1 MKRIKLS
8 PIARMRMARFKSIKR
23 GYYSFWI
30 LLALTLLSFVG
41 ELFINNKA
49 LVVQYEGKYSFPV
62 FRSIPGISKQY
73 KGNDF
78 GEDYTY
84 EAKYRELKAQWK
96 AAGSDNWILMP
107 LVPYNAGGSDPIDMK
122 ALRAQEAQLGDQLAL
137 DLATLREKTDNP
149 TVLAEKTGAL
159 QRVREKEVSALFKK
173 AFHPLPPN
181 AATRHYLGTDKIG
194 RDIFARLVFGYRIA
208 IVFSLVLMLF
218 NYGIGVTVG
227 CTMGYFGKWIDLLG
241 QRVIEILSRVP
252 FIYVIM
258 IAGTIYGRSFGLLLG
273 LMVLFGWMGATW
285 QMRTATYREK
295 ARDYIMA
302 ARSLG
307 ASNARIIFVHI
318 IPSTISLLVT
328 FIPFSISGAIISL
341 TSLDFLGFGLPPGT
355 PSWGE
360 LMKMGTE
367 NMDSPWIVSSVVG
380 AMILILFL
388 VNLIGEAIREA
399 FDPKKFTQ
407 YE

>member
-1 MKRIKLS
+1 MKRPRLS
-8 PIARMRMARFKSIKR
+8 PITRMRIARFKSIRR
-23 GYYSFWI
+23 GYYSFWVLMI
-30 LLALTLLSFVG
+30 ITLLSLTG
-41 ELFINNKA
+41 ELFINSKA
-49 LVVQYEGKYSFPV
+49 LIVKYDGRVYFPV
-62 FRSIPGISKQY
+62 LRSIPGISRQY
-73 KGNDF
+73 TGSDF
-78 GEDYTY
+78 GEEYTY
-84 EAKYRELKAQWK
+84 EARYRELQGKWK
-96 AAGSDNWILMP
+96 RSGSGNWVLMP
-107 LVPYNAGGSDPIDMK
+107 PVPYSAGESDPIDMK
-122 ALRAQEAQLGDQLAL
+122 ALRLKAEAMEKQLVDELASL
-137 DLATLREKTDNP
+137 EAETGNPDALADKRSE
-149 TVLAEKTGAL
+149 L
-159 QRVREKEVSALFKK
+159 QSEKEKRLSQLFKK

-181 AATRHYLGTDKIG
+181 AATKHYLGTDKIG
-194 RDIFARLVFGYRIA
+194 RDILARLVFGYRIA
-208 IVFSLVLMLF
+208 IIFSVILMLF
-218 NYGIGVTVG
+218 TYGIGVTVG
-227 CTMGYFGKWIDLLG
+227 CSMGYFGKWFDLLG
-241 QRVIEILSRVP
+241 QRIIEILSNVP

-258 IAGTIYGRSFGLLLG
+258 IATTIYDRSFGLLLG

-285 QMRTATYREK
+285 QMRTATYLEK
-295 ARDYIMA
+295 ARDYVMA

-307 ASNARIIFVHI
+307 ASHARIIFVHI

-328 FIPFSISGAIISL
+328 FIPFSISGAIIGL

-380 AMILILFL
+380 AMILILFM

>member
-8 PIARMRMARFKSIKR
+8 PIAQMRLTRFKSIKR

-30 LLALTLLSFVG
+30 LLSLTLLSFVG

-49 LVVQYEGKYSFPV
+49 LIVHYEGRSSFPV
-62 FRSIPGISKQY
+62 FRSIPGINKQF
-73 KGNDF
+73 KGKDF
-78 GEDYTY
+78 GESYTY
-84 EAKYRELKAQWK
+84 EANYRELKSKW
-96 AAGSDNWILMP
+96 AAEGSANWILMP
-107 LVPYNAGGSDPIDMK
+107 LVPYSAKETDPIDMK
-122 ALRAQEAQLGDQLAL
+122 ALRSKELVLKNQLATEL
-137 DLATLREKTDNP
+137 T
-149 TVLAEKTGAL
+149 AL
-159 QRVREKEVSALFKK
+159 QQETTDSVVLEKKRKELQQAEEQAVSQLFKN

-181 AATRHYLGTDKIG
+181 ASTKHYLGTDKIG

-208 IVFSLVLMLF
+208 ILFSLILMVF
-218 NYGIGVTVG
+218 NYGIGVSVG
-227 CTMGYFGKWIDLLG
+227 CAMGYFGKWIDLLG

-258 IAGTIYGRSFGLLLG
+258 IASTIYGRSFGLLLG

-295 ARDYIMA
+295 ERDYIMA

-328 FIPFSISGAIISL
+328 FIPFSISGAIIGL

-367 NMDSPWIVSSVVG
+367 NMDAPWIVASVVG
-380 AMILILFL
+380 AMILVLFL

-399 FDPKKFTQ
+399 FDPKKFTK

>member
-8 PIARMRMARFKSIKR
+8 PITTMRFARFKSIKR

-30 LLALTLLSFVG
+30 LLVLTLLSFAG

-49 LVVQYEGKYSFPV
+49 LMVHHEGKLYFPIL
-62 FRSIPGISKQY
+62 RSLPGLSKQY

-84 EAKYRELKAQWK
+84 EAKYRELQSKWK
-96 AAGSDNWILMP
+96 TADSDNWILMP
-107 LVPYNAGGSDPIDMK
+107 LVPYSAGESDPIDMK
-122 ALRAQEAQLGDQLAL
+122 ALRAKETLIQEQCAGELA
-137 DLATLREKTDNP
+137 ALRAKTTDPAWRAEKTD
-149 TVLAEKTGAL
+149 EL
-159 QRVREKEVSALFKK
+159 QTLQEQDISQLFKK

-181 AATRHYLGTDKIG
+181 ATKKHYLGTDKIG

-208 IVFSLVLMLF
+208 IVFSLILMLF
-218 NYGIGVTVG
+218 NYGIGVSVG
-227 CTMGYFGKWIDLLG
+227 CTMGYFGKWVDLLG

-295 ARDYIMA
+295 ERDYIMA

-328 FIPFSISGAIISL
+328 FIPFSISGAIIGL

-367 NMDSPWIVSSVVG
+367 NMDAPWIVSSVVG

-388 VNLIGEAIREA
+388 VNLVGEAIREA